1 MENVLDV
8 LLYLFENYLE
18 GELED
23 DSRHDDLKLELE
35 QAGFPQNEIEH
46 AFAWLDSLAPTGE
59 IESQPAIAPTKGSI
73 RLYAAIEQQ
82 TIPSDCQGFLLHL
95 EQVGILDPSA
105 RERVIDRLLAL
116 ADGEQVD
123 LEQLKWVILMVLFR
137 QSEDKSAYSELEDMM
152 YSYEAD
158 LLH

>member
-1 MENVLDV
+1 VENVLDV

-23 DSRHDDLKLELE
+23 DSRHADLKLELE
-35 QAGFPQNEIEH
+35 QAGFPQNEVEH
-46 AFAWLDSLAPTGE
+46 AFAWLDSLAPNTSLDDE
-59 IESQPAIAPTKGSI
+59 TSAPAKGSI
-73 RLYAAIEQQ
+73 RIYATREKE
-82 TIPSDCQGFLLHL
+82 TIPSECQGFLLHL
-95 EQVGILDPSA
+95 EQVGILDPA
-105 RERVIDRLLAL
+105 GRERVIDRLIAL
-116 ADGEQVD
+116 ADGEMVD
-123 LEQLKWVILMVLFR
+123 LDQLKWVILMVLFR

>member
-23 DSRHDDLKLELE
+23 DSRHADLKLELQ
-35 QAGFPQNEIEH
+35 QAGFPQHEVEH
-46 AFAWLDSLAPTGE
+46 AFTWLDSLSAFSETTAPTRGAMRVYAP
-59 IESQPAIAPTKGSI
+59 IEKQCIPA
-73 RLYAAIEQQ
+73 
-82 TIPSDCQGFLLHL
+82 DCQGFLLHL
-95 EQVGILDPSA
+95 EQVGILDPAS

-116 ADGEQVD
+116 AKGEIVD
-123 LEQLKWVILMVLFR
+123 LDQLKWVILMVLFR
-137 QSEDKSAYSELEDMM
+137 QSEDKTAFSELEDMM